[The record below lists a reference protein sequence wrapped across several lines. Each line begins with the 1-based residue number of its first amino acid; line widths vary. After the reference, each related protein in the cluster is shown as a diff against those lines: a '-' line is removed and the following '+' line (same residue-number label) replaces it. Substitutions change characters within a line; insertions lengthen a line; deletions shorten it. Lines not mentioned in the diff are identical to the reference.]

1 MEHSEVADTD
11 SASESGATGTDSPAD
26 AVDGSMEWVDT
37 PGALSGRNT
46 SGATIPTRI
55 AGLGGQVDVEPGSAV
70 LDAVGAGSDEPGS
83 ALVAVVGS
91 DGASSARAVAVDA
104 ETIAGDRASRTGVN
118 ANAVLTQS
126 TGAGSAVGGRAETCS
141 AGGVARST
149 SCSTEEGSC
158 RTVGSADSVDG
169 GHGTSGIA
177 STIVQY
183 FGSRATQTVVGI
195 AGASQTRSQVASTA
209 TAIGVESTRLTVG
222 NTLVGEEHELAGAT
236 GANSGTSAGLAFGI
250 AGVTLTV

>member
-1 MEHSEVADTD
+1 MKNSEVADTD
-11 SASESGATGTDSPAD
+11 SASGGATGADSSAD
-26 AVDGSMEWVDT
+26 AVDGGMEWVDT

-118 ANAVLTQS
+118 ANTVLTQS

-141 AGGVARST
+141 AGRVARSMLF
-149 SCSTEEGSC
+149 
-158 RTVGSADSVDG
+158 
-169 GHGTSGIA
+169 H
-177 STIVQY
+177 
-183 FGSRATQTVVGI
+183 
-195 AGASQTRSQVASTA
+195 
-209 TAIGVESTRLTVG
+209 
-222 NTLVGEEHELAGAT
+222 
-236 GANSGTSAGLAFGI
+236 
-250 AGVTLTV
+250 